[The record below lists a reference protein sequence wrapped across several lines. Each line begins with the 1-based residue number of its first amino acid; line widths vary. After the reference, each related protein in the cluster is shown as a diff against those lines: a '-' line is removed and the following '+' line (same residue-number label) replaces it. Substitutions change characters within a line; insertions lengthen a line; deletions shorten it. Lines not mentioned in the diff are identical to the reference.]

1 MGNESEQSQSE
12 SQSQYRT
19 RRYSMENGFYQL
31 VRKGKERVV
40 EAADRVLKRDREKTT
55 MTIR

>member
-12 SQSQYRT
+12 NRT
-19 RRYSMENGFYQL
+19 TRYSISGAYKL
-31 VRKGKERVV
+31 VRKGKERVQ